1 MKISDILH
9 KLAEL
14 VDTIDSDGVDSE
26 LQSDDTGI
34 MVPPLQQQI
43 ELQKKEVGVDNV
55 YDEQPEEPDEIAVLK
70 INAGV

>member
-1 MKISDILH
+1 MKTAEILR
-9 KLAEL
+9 KLADL
-14 VDTIDSDGVDSE
+14 VNTIESDGSE
-26 LQSDDTGI
+26 VATDDTGV

-55 YDEQPEEPDEIAVLK
+55 YDDQANNQDEIAVLK

>member
-1 MKISDILH
+1 MKVAEILR
-9 KLAEL
+9 KLASL
-14 VDTIDSDGVDSE
+14 VDSIEDSGESTT
-26 LQSDDTGI
+26 DDTGV

-55 YDEQPEEPDEIAVLK
+55 YDEQPEEQDEIAVLK